1 VKPALPDQII
11 MSGMSFFSHVGV
23 LLQEKRVGQNFILD
37 VIIYCGH
44 LTATETDNLAET
56 IDYGQAYLLI
66 RDIVGQAH
74 YDLIERLAG
83 AVADK
88 LLQTYKLAEA
98 VDVTVRKPEAPIDGP
113 FDYMAVR
120 ICRQRS
126 K

>member
-11 MSGMSFFSHVGV
+11 MNGMSFFSHVGV
-23 LLQEKRVGQNFILD
+23 LPQEKRDGQNFVLD
-37 VIIYCGH
+37 VIIHCRR
-44 LTATETDNLAET
+44 LMATETDNLAET

-83 AVADK
+83 AVADT
-88 LLQTYKLAEA
+88 LLQTYRLAEA